1 MSLAGLTLDLG
12 LALLGSEEDDVL
24 MVAAGSS
31 LLPVHLFDGVG
42 HSQDPSLLDVLREEE
57 QLLVVEQPRSKR
69 KPRRRCGYSW
79 APAPSWG
86 GQAPRTY
93 PRCQGCKPSNW
104 LSLVGLL
111 EGSRTL
117 FLAPARAEGVRYQEA
132 QDRPAAYKSDP
143 QDDLDPGRRLEGESD
158 QEHEDERARDRRRGN
173 EATDAE
179 ADLRS
184 PQWIF
189 VVHPKTPGIVIW
201 LLPNYHPCMAR
212 DDKVRVVLID
222 DHDLL
227 RRGIKTMLESEA
239 EIEVVG
245 EADDGTRALALVE
258 ETLPDVVIID
268 VVMPN
273 KDGIE
278 ATREIKDHF
287 PKVGVVVLSGHDEQ
301 QFVFDALKAGASGY
315 LLKTAELD
323 EVVTTVRSVAQGEGK
338 LDPSL
343 AFQVLSEFQNYQSQ
357 EVSDV
362 YQPLTPREREIL
374 KLMSEGLPNKTIAS
388 RLQISERTVTTHVA
402 NIYSKLHVN
411 NRVSAIQEAM
421 RRRILS
427 FNPTQT

>member
-1 MSLAGLTLDLG
+1 
-12 LALLGSEEDDVL
+12 
-24 MVAAGSS
+24 
-31 LLPVHLFDGVG
+31 
-42 HSQDPSLLDVLREEE
+42 
-57 QLLVVEQPRSKR
+57 
-69 KPRRRCGYSW
+69 
-79 APAPSWG
+79 
-86 GQAPRTY
+86 
-93 PRCQGCKPSNW
+93 
-104 LSLVGLL
+104 
-111 EGSRTL
+111 
-117 FLAPARAEGVRYQEA
+117 
-132 QDRPAAYKSDP
+132 
-143 QDDLDPGRRLEGESD
+143 
-158 QEHEDERARDRRRGN
+158 
-173 EATDAE
+173 
-179 ADLRS
+179 
-184 PQWIF
+184 
-189 VVHPKTPGIVIW
+189 
-201 LLPNYHPCMAR
+201 MAR

-245 EADDGTRALALVE
+245 EADDGTRALSLVE

-315 LLKTAELD
+315 LLKTAELE

>member
-1 MSLAGLTLDLG
+1 MAG
-12 LALLGSEEDDVL
+12 
-24 MVAAGSS
+24 
-31 LLPVHLFDGVG
+31 
-42 HSQDPSLLDVLREEE
+42 
-57 QLLVVEQPRSKR
+57 
-69 KPRRRCGYSW
+69 
-79 APAPSWG
+79 
-86 GQAPRTY
+86 
-93 PRCQGCKPSNW
+93 
-104 LSLVGLL
+104 
-111 EGSRTL
+111 
-117 FLAPARAEGVRYQEA
+117 
-132 QDRPAAYKSDP
+132 
-143 QDDLDPGRRLEGESD
+143 
-158 QEHEDERARDRRRGN
+158 
-173 EATDAE
+173 
-179 ADLRS
+179 
-184 PQWIF
+184 
-189 VVHPKTPGIVIW
+189 
-201 LLPNYHPCMAR
+201 

-239 EIEVVG
+239 EVEVVG

-258 ETLPDVVIID
+258 ETMPDVVIID

-323 EVVTTVRSVAQGEGK
+323 EVVTTVKSVAQGEGK